1 MEVGHMNVEVS
12 KDKVFTSL
20 LWKLLERSGTQGIQF
35 VVQIILARL
44 LLPSDYGMIALVM
57 IFILLANVLIQ
68 KGFNTSLVQKKD
80 ADEVDFSSVLY
91 LSLIVSCLLIM
102 LLFFL
107 SPYVASFYRE
117 PRLVLVLRVLSLTLF
132 FGAFNSIQNAYVIKH
147 MMFKKLFFSS
157 LGSIFI
163 SGLVGIVAALAGLG
177 VWALVF
183 QQLTNQLMIT
193 CILWFTVK
201 WRPRL
206 VFSLKAIQS
215 LFSFGWK
222 LLASSL
228 LNELYVNLR
237 TLIIGRVF
245 SPTMLGFYN
254 RGQQFPQFIVTNID
268 GSIQA
273 VMLPTLSAHQDDIIR
288 VREMVRR
295 SIVTS
300 SFIMFPMMV
309 GLAVIA
315 EPLVKLLLTEK
326 WLPAVPFLQLFCVQY
341 AIMPIH
347 TANLQAINALGRSDI
362 FLKLE
367 VIKKFVGVTVILVTL
382 PYGIYALALG
392 SVVGDLFGSFI
403 NAYPNKK
410 LLNYSYLDQL
420 KDILPS
426 ILLSFGMGFIVY
438 MVRVIALPSGLIL
451 LMQII
456 IGILFYIGF
465 AHAIK
470 LESFYYLKAT
480 IFGLIKN
487 RKRKEAL

>member
-1 MEVGHMNVEVS
+1 M
-12 KDKVFTSL
+12 
-20 LWKLLERSGTQGIQF
+20 ERSGTQGIQF

-68 KGFNTSLVQKKD
+68 KGFNTSLVQKKE

-91 LSLIVSCLLIM
+91 LSLIVSGLLII

-107 SPYVASFYRE
+107 SPYIASFYRE
-117 PRLVLVLRVLSLTLF
+117 PRLVLILRVLSLTMF

-157 LGSIFI
+157 LGAIFV

-206 VFSLKAIQS
+206 VFSLKAVKS

-273 VMLPTLSAHQDDIIR
+273 VMLPTLSAHQNDIKR

-326 WLPAVPFLQLFCVQY
+326 WSPAVPFLQLFCVQY

-367 VIKKFVGVTVILVTL
+367 VIKKIVGITIILVTL
-382 PYGIYALALG
+382 PYGIYALAVG
-392 SVVGDLFGSFI
+392 SVIGDLLGSFI

-420 KDILPS
+420 KDIMPS
-426 ILLSFGMGFIVY
+426 ILLSFGMGFTVY
-438 MVRVIALPSGLIL
+438 MVRVIALPSRLIL
-451 LMQII
+451 LLQIT
-456 IGILFYIGF
+456 IGIIFYIGC

-480 IFGLIKN
+480 IFDLIKN

>member
-1 MEVGHMNVEVS
+1 MNLEVS

-20 LWKLLERSGTQGIQF
+20 IWKLMERSGTQGIQF

-68 KGFNTSLVQKKD
+68 KGFNTSLVQKKE

-91 LSLIVSCLLIM
+91 LSLIVSGLLII

-107 SPYVASFYRE
+107 SPYIASFYRE
-117 PRLVLVLRVLSLTLF
+117 PRLVLILRVLSLTMF

-157 LGSIFI
+157 LGAIFV

-206 VFSLKAIQS
+206 VFSLKAVKS

-273 VMLPTLSAHQDDIIR
+273 VMLPTLSAHQNDIKR

-326 WLPAVPFLQLFCVQY
+326 WSPAVPFLQLFCVQY

-367 VIKKFVGVTVILVTL
+367 VIKKIVGITIILVTL
-382 PYGIYALALG
+382 PYGIYALAVG
-392 SVVGDLFGSFI
+392 SVIGDLLGSFI

-420 KDILPS
+420 KDIMPS
-426 ILLSFGMGFIVY
+426 ILLSFGMGFTVY
-438 MVRVIALPSGLIL
+438 MVRVIALPSRLIL
-451 LMQII
+451 LLQIT
-456 IGILFYIGF
+456 IGIIFYIGC

-480 IFGLIKN
+480 IFDLIKN

>member
-1 MEVGHMNVEVS
+1 MNLDVS

-20 LWKLLERSGTQGIQF
+20 IWKLMERSGTQGIQF

-57 IFILLANVLIQ
+57 IFILLSNVLIQ

-80 ADEVDFSSVLY
+80 ANEVDFSSVLY
-91 LSLIVSCLLIM
+91 LSMIVAGLLTI

-107 SPYVASFYRE
+107 SPFVASFYRE
-117 PRLVLVLRVLSLTLF
+117 PRLVLILRVLSLTMF

-157 LGSIFI
+157 LGAIVI
-163 SGLVGIVAALAGLG
+163 SGFVGIVAALAGLG

-201 WRPRL
+201 WRPKL
-206 VFSLKAIQS
+206 VFSLKAIKS

-245 SPTMLGFYN
+245 SQSMLGFYN

-273 VMLPTLSAHQDDIIR
+273 VMLPTLSAYQDDIKR

-309 GLAVIA
+309 GLAVVA

-367 VIKKFVGVTVILVTL
+367 VIKKVVGVTIILVTL
-382 PYGIYALALG
+382 PYGIYALAIG
-392 SVVGDLFGSFI
+392 SVVGDLLGSFI

-410 LLNYSYLDQL
+410 LLDYSYLEQL
-420 KDILPS
+420 KDIMPS
-426 ILLSFGMGFIVY
+426 ILLSLGMGFTVY
-438 MVRVIALPSGLIL
+438 MVRVIALPSGIIVL
-451 LMQII
+451 LQIT
-456 IGILFYIGF
+456 IGILFYLGC

-470 LESFYYLKAT
+470 LESFSYLKAT

>member
-1 MEVGHMNVEVS
+1 MNLEVS

-20 LWKLLERSGTQGIQF
+20 IWKLMERSGTQGIQF

-91 LSLIVSCLLIM
+91 LSLFASGLLII
-102 LLFFL
+102 LLFFM
-107 SPYVASFYRE
+107 SPYIASFYRE
-117 PRLVLVLRVLSLTLF
+117 PRLVLILRVLSLTMF

-157 LGSIFI
+157 LGAILI

-206 VFSLKAIQS
+206 VFSLKAVKS

-245 SPTMLGFYN
+245 SPTILGFYN
-254 RGQQFPQFIVTNID
+254 RGQQFPHFIVTNID

-273 VMLPTLSAHQDDIIR
+273 VMLPTLSAHQDDIER
-288 VREMVRR
+288 VRGMVRR

-309 GLAVIA
+309 GLAVVA

-367 VIKKFVGVTVILVTL
+367 VIKKIIGVTIIFVTL
-382 PYGIYALALG
+382 PFGIYALAIG
-392 SVVGDLFGSFI
+392 SVIGDLLGSFI

-410 LLNYSYLDQL
+410 LLDYSYLDQL
-420 KDILPS
+420 KDISPS
-426 ILLSFGMGFIVY
+426 VLLSFGMGVAVY
-438 MVRVIALPSGLIL
+438 MVQFIALPSGPIL
-451 LMQII
+451 LLQII
-456 IGILFYIGF
+456 IGVSFYIGC
-465 AHAIK
+465 AHAIR
-470 LESFYYLKAT
+470 LESFNYLKTT
-480 IFGLIKN
+480 IFELIKN
-487 RKRKEAL
+487 RRRKEAL